1 MTETRLADMIVPT
14 KFNKYVQTLS
24 TQKSELFQSG
34 IITDLTSV
42 IDAEIEGKTVN
53 MPFFNDLDA
62 SDAEQVLDDSTD
74 LTVSKMTTGQD
85 VAVKLLRGKAF
96 GSTDLAADLSGADPI
111 EAIANRF
118 ADWWNKRMQTALLAT
133 LAGAM
138 GSATMA
144 ANVNDI
150 TALVGAAAN
159 FDADSFIDSAFLLG
173 DEQGGLNGVAVHSLT
188 LKAMVKAD
196 LIDFLPDSQGKLTVP
211 SYLGKTVIVD
221 DSMPVS
227 GAGVDRIF
235 TTYIFGPGAIGF
247 GEKSPKVPVEVERQA
262 LKGMGQEYIVN
273 RRQWVMHPR
282 GIKWL
287 GGTQAGVTPANSELA
302 TATNWQ
308 RVYDPKIVR
317 IVAFKHKLAS

>member
-14 KFNKYVQTLS
+14 EFNNYVQVLS
-24 TQKSELFQSG
+24 TQKSALFQSG

-42 IDAEIEGKTVN
+42 IDAEISGKTVN

-62 SDAEQVLDDSTD
+62 EDAEQVLDDNSD
-74 LTVSKMTTGQD
+74 LTVSKTSTGQD

-96 GSTDLAADLSGADPI
+96 GASDLSADLSGADPI
-111 EAIANRF
+111 DLIANRF
-118 ADWWNKRMQTALLAT
+118 ADWWNKRMQTALLST

-138 GSATMA
+138 GSAGME

-150 TALVGAAAN
+150 TTLTGAAAN
-159 FDADSFIDSAFLLG
+159 FDADSFIDAAFLLG
-173 DEQGGLNGVAVHSLT
+173 DEQGGLNAVAVHSLT

-196 LIDFLPDSQGKLTVP
+196 LIEFMPDSEGKLTIP
-211 SYLGKTVIVD
+211 TYMGKTVIVD

-227 GAGVDRIF
+227 GSGADRVF
-235 TTYIFGPGAIGF
+235 TTYIFGPGAVGY
-247 GEKSPKVPVEVERQA
+247 GEKSPKTPVEVERQA
-262 LKGMGQEYIVN
+262 LKGMGQEYIVQ

-287 GGTQAGVTPANSELA
+287 GATQAGITPANSELA
-302 TATNWQ
+302 NVGNWQ
-308 RVYDPKIVR
+308 RVYDPKIIR
-317 IVAFKHKLAS
+317 IVAFKHKLGS